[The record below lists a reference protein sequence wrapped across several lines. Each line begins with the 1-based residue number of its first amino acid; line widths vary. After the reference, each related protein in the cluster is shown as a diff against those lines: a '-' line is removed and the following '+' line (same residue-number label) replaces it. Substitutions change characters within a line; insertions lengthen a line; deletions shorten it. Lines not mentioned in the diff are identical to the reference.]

1 VVVRSAVIRVVTVGG
16 GGDISFDQE
25 WEGNIRERR
34 RDGMDGM
41 GQNNLFFLEGG

>member
-1 VVVRSAVIRVVTVGG
+1 VTVG

-41 GQNNLFFLEGG
+41 DGMGQNNLFFLEGG